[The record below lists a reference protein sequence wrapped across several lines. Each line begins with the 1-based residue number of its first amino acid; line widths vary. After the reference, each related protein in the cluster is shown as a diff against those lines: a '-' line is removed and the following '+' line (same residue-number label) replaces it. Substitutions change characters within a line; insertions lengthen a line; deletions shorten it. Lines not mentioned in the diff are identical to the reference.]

1 MESWI
6 NSILDSGQPGLTFL
20 LAVFLLG
27 MIGLVTCGCNYAL
40 FAVVAGYSGTGDSTV
55 KTKNLV
61 SSGISFLVGSIM
73 SMALI
78 GGIFGYAGGM
88 INASFGNY
96 WKIAAGL
103 LCIFFGLY
111 SLDFLP
117 FKIPSLKVNTLRSK
131 KGLFSSI
138 IFGLTIGGIATIFN
152 TCCSP
157 VFPLILTTSF
167 VKGSALWGVLML
179 SVFALGYTL
188 PLAAV
193 LVGLR
198 LSIVKLS
205 NAVSRTTRI
214 VQYAGGILLIIAGFY
229 FLMSV

>member
-6 NSILDSGQPGLTFL
+6 NSMLDSGQPGLTVL

-27 MIGLVTCGCNYAL
+27 MIGLVACGCNYAL
-40 FAVVAGYSGTGDSTV
+40 FAVVAGYSGTGDATV

-88 INASFGNY
+88 ISASFGNY

-117 FKIPSLKVNTLRSK
+117 FKIPSLNSTV
-131 KGLFSSI
+131 
-138 IFGLTIGGIATIFN
+138 
-152 TCCSP
+152 
-157 VFPLILTTSF
+157 
-167 VKGSALWGVLML
+167 
-179 SVFALGYTL
+179 
-188 PLAAV
+188 
-193 LVGLR
+193 R
-198 LSIVKLS
+198 L
-205 NAVSRTTRI
+205 
-214 VQYAGGILLIIAGFY
+214 
-229 FLMSV
+229 